1 MIKNYLSILL
11 GLVLSSTALAQ
22 LKLPEILSDNM
33 VLQQETQAP
42 LWGWANPG
50 STITVKTNWDEK
62 ASVETQ
68 ADSQGRWQVKLKTP
82 EAGQAYELTI
92 QSSGEQVTIKN
103 ILVGEVWVC
112 SGQSNME
119 MPVEGWFNQPIDNSE
134 ETIKNA
140 ANNQIRLFTV
150 TKKTALSPQEDVT
163 GSWEIASPETVAK
176 FSATAYFFGKELNKV
191 LEVPVGLIHSSWGG
205 TVAEAWTS
213 EKALRELG
221 DFNKDLDRID
231 SIRPVLKEVIVA
243 DKLKSTIWEKSV
255 NQINESYAAANFD
268 DSYWKNIETPKI
280 WEDAGY
286 PNLDGIAWYRK
297 IINIPAEWAGKDLV
311 LELGPIDDLDI
322 TWFNG
327 VEVGKSKEEGFYW
340 AAERTYTIP
349 GNLVKAGKNAISIR
363 VLDTGGNGGLYGS
376 PEQVKLSL
384 KEGADQNTISLA
396 GNWKFLVEKRAP
408 RPAYSEN
415 ANTPTVLYN
424 AMIAPLVPY
433 SIRGAIWYQGESN
446 VGRAEQ
452 YERLFPQMIRNWRA
466 DWDQGDFPFY
476 FAQIAPFGYP
486 GDGTASAQLRDAQ
499 RKSQKLDN
507 TGMAVLLDI
516 GSLATIHPSNKG
528 EVGHRLALLAL
539 DKTYD
544 KSRTSSG
551 PTVNKIKVKDNNL
564 ELHFE
569 NLDGGLVTSGELT
582 AFEIAGADRKFVKAQ
597 AKLDGDTI
605 ILTAEGVNNPV
616 YVRYAFTDKA
626 EAQLFNKAGLP
637 ASSFELSK

>member
-1 MIKNYLSILL
+1 MIKNYLSILI
-11 GLVLSSTALAQ
+11 GLILSSTALAQ
-22 LKLPEILSDNM
+22 LKLPAILSDNM

-42 LWGWANPG
+42 VWGWANPG
-50 STITVKTNWDEK
+50 STITVKANWDEK
-62 ASVETQ
+62 ASAETK
-68 ADSQGRWQVKLKTP
+68 ADAQGRWQVKLETP
-82 EAGQAYELTI
+82 KAGQSYELTI
-92 QSSGEQVTIKN
+92 QSYGEQITIKN
-103 ILVGEVWVC
+103 ILIGEVWLC

-119 MPVEGWFNQPIDNSE
+119 MPIEGWFNQPIDNSE

-150 TKKTALSPQEDVT
+150 TKKTALSPQVDVE
-163 GSWEIASPETVAK
+163 GSWELASPETVAK

-191 LEVPVGLIHSSWGG
+191 LDVPVGLIHSSWGG

-221 DFNKDLDRID
+221 DFNSELDKID

-243 DKLKSTIWEKSV
+243 DKLKAANWKKTV
-255 NQINESYAAANFD
+255 NQINESYAAADFD
-268 DSYWKNIETPKI
+268 DSEWKNIDTPKV

-297 IINIPAEWAGKDLV
+297 TINIPAEWAGKDLV

-327 VEVGKSKEEGFYW
+327 VEVGKSKEEGFHW
-340 AAERTYTIP
+340 AADRTYTIP

-363 VLDTGGNGGLYGS
+363 VLDTGGNGGIYGS

-384 KEGADQNTISLA
+384 KKGADQNIISLA
-396 GNWKFLVEKRAP
+396 GNWKFLVERRAP

-433 SIRGAIWYQGESN
+433 ALRGAIWYQGESN

-452 YERLFPQMIRNWRA
+452 YERLFPQMITNWRA

-551 PTVNKIKVKDNNL
+551 PTVDKIKVKDNSL
-564 ELHFE
+564 ELHFD
-569 NLDGGLVTSGELT
+569 NLAGGLVTTGELT
-582 AFEIAGADRKFVKAQ
+582 AFEIAGADRKFVQAK

-605 ILTAEGVNNPV
+605 VLTAAGVTNPV
-616 YVRYAFTDKA
+616 FVRYAFTDKA